1 MYIHST
7 GQSGN
12 LLSPLYK
19 NFAERWAR
27 TEYIPMSMQRS
38 DALAGSLG
46 TLKLQPR

>member
-19 NFAERWAR
+19 NFAERWSRA
-27 TEYIPMSMQRS
+27 EYIQMSMQRR
-38 DALAGSLG
+38 DALVNSLG